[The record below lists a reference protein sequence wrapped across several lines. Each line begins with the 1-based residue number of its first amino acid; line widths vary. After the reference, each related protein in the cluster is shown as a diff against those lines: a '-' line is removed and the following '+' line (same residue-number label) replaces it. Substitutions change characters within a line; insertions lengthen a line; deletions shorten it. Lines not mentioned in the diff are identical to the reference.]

1 MVSLIGGGSDA
12 MRPGEVSL
20 AHGGVLFL
28 DENGAQV
35 PVDLRGSD
43 LGFRRRNDAPGR
55 ERVDWLG
62 SASVTSM
69 CS

>member
-35 PVDLRGSD
+35 PVASNTADLRVC
-43 LGFRRRNDAPGR
+43 GR
-55 ERVDWLG
+55 G
-62 SASVTSM
+62 GGA
-69 CS
+69 